1 MQKPK
6 QDKRAG
12 KRVSMKAPVNVK
24 LLQEVEQEMSAETR
38 DISVR
43 GVFLYL
49 QSRVQEGSHLEV
61 VLPIPEG
68 LMPTKGTWMRC
79 KCRVVRVEQVAG
91 KNEFGVAAMI
101 EECEMLADA
110 QFAQA

>member
-1 MQKPK
+1 
-6 QDKRAG
+6 
-12 KRVSMKAPVNVK
+12 MKADVSVK
-24 LLQEVEQEMSAETR
+24 LLQEVEQEMNAETR
-38 DISVR
+38 DISIR

-49 QSRVQEGSHLEV
+49 QSKVAEGSTLEV

-68 LMPTKGTWMRC
+68 LMPTRETWMRC
-79 KCRVVRVEQVAG
+79 KCKVVRVEQVSG

>member
-1 MQKPK
+1 MNKPK
-6 QDKRAG
+6 QDKRGG
-12 KRVSMKAPVNVK
+12 KRISMKAPVNVK
-24 LLQEVEQEMSAETR
+24 LLQEVEREVSAETR
-38 DISVR
+38 DISIR

-49 QSRVQEGSHLEV
+49 QARVAEGSTLEV

-68 LMPTKGTWMRC
+68 LMPTQGTWMRC

-101 EECEMLADA
+101 EECEMMADA
-110 QFAQA
+110 KFAQA